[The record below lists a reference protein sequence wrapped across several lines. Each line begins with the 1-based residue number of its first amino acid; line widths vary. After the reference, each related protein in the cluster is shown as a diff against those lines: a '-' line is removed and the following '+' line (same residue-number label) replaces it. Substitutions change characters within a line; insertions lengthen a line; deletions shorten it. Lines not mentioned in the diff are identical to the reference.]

1 MTRNNNQ
8 PPLPNNTKTNN
19 NSVKA
24 NRTYLTSPHT
34 TLQLVNQLTQP
45 KIIYNIT
52 VKTSFTFLTALFPSI
67 HTPTFPLKEKDC
79 SSNPTNQFTPL
90 LKTSPLKATST
101 TSNQHYPI
109 NSINSRIHQLNRITQ
124 TSAPWFEEL
133 FFSFRSAHSESS
145 SCHPNI
151 SNHDNKVE
159 HHVPSV
165 LHDPPPQNL
174 LSSISSTI
182 TQQSQGGKPCHQQGL
197 RQPSGILVPT
207 TTFKHK
213 HQNNKILPAC
223 LSDPAA
229 ARLITW
235 P

>member
-1 MTRNNNQ
+1 M
-8 PPLPNNTKTNN
+8 L
-19 NSVKA
+19 
-24 NRTYLTSPHT
+24 
-34 TLQLVNQLTQP
+34 
-45 KIIYNIT
+45 
-52 VKTSFTFLTALFPSI
+52 
-67 HTPTFPLKEKDC
+67 TPTFPLKKR
-79 SSNPTNQFTPL
+79 L
-90 LKTSPLKATST
+90 LLLQSYKSFPSLSLHNHTR
-101 TSNQHYPI
+101 NQHL
-109 NSINSRIHQLNRITQ
+109 NFNKTASITHESTKS
-124 TSAPWFEEL
+124 TSQNPNHL
-133 FFSFRSAHSESS
+133 RSTMIRGTVFKTFGPARSESHSESLS
-145 SCHPNI
+145 YHPNW
-151 SNHDNKVE
+151 SDPNWSDQDPNWSDQDNKVE
-159 HHVPSV
+159 NHVPSV

-229 ARLITW
+229 VRLTIW